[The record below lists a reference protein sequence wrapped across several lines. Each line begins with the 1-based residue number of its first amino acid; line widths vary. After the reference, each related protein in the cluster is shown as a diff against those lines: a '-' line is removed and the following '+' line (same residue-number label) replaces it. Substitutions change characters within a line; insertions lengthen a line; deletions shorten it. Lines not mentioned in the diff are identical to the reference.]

1 MKSILIIAVCSTLVG
16 LLLGTAIAYYE
27 FQPLKKNSMEI
38 PSEAPVIEP
47 SADTPQP
54 KAVVPEE
61 IFRFG
66 NIEHRATMQHDFSIQ
81 NEGENDLVVTFGSS
95 TCNCTAV
102 ELGGKVAEQGTSITI
117 EPGEEATVMLEWTAK
132 SSAGPY
138 RHGATFVTNDPEM
151 PRIELNIEGQVVE
164 STAIRPSELLFG
176 TVQTGETKEAHLYLL
191 AYLDQPV
198 EVLKYEVAD
207 EQMAKQIDV
216 QIKTLAPDQL
226 PDPDASGGVKVM
238 ATFRAGKSLGP
249 FGGVLKLETSLE
261 NAKRL
266 TVPIVGQVMGDI
278 SIYGPGWLAQKG
290 LLRMGT
296 IKSKLGKKVRL
307 NVAVRGE
314 HAQTTRF
321 EVDRVDPP
329 ELKVTLGEPRE
340 MNEQLLH
347 VPLFVEVPAGTR
359 SIVRLGEPASTDA
372 EIVLR
377 STHPDS
383 SEVRL
388 RVHFA
393 VGQ

>member
-1 MKSILIIAVCSTLVG
+1 MKSLLIITVFSTLLG
-16 LLLGTAIAYYE
+16 LALGTAIAYYE
-27 FQPLKKNSMEI
+27 FQPRKKPIETL
-38 PSEAPVIEP
+38 PEVPVIEP
-47 SADTPQP
+47 SADVPQP
-54 KAVVPEE
+54 KAVVPEK
-61 IFRFG
+61 IFLFG
-66 NIEHRATMQHDFSIQ
+66 NIEHRATMRHDFPILNKGGSA
-81 NEGENDLVVTFGSS
+81 LVVTFGSS

-102 ELGGKVAEQGTSITI
+102 ELDGKAAEQGDRITI
-117 EPGEEATVMLEWTAK
+117 EPGGEATVMIEWTAK

-138 RHGATFVTNDPEM
+138 RHGATFMTNDPEM
-151 PRIELNIEGQVVE
+151 PQIELTVEGHVVE

-207 EQMAKQIDV
+207 EQLAKQVEV
-216 QIKTLAPDQL
+216 QIETLSPDQL
-226 PDPDASGGVKVM
+226 PDPDASGGVKVI

-249 FGGVLKLETSLE
+249 FGGALKLETSLE

-266 TVPIVGQVMGDI
+266 TVPIMGQVMGDI
-278 SIYGPGWLAQKG
+278 SIYGPGWLPQKG

-296 IKSKLGKKVRL
+296 IKSELGKKVRL
-307 NVAVRGE
+307 NVAVRGT
-314 HAQTTRF
+314 HAKTTRF
-321 EVDRVDPP
+321 EVERIDPP
-329 ELKVTLGEPRE
+329 ELKATLGEPRE
-340 MNEQLLH
+340 MNEHLLH
-347 VPLFVEVPAGTR
+347 VPLFVEIPAGTR
-359 SIVRLGEPASTDA
+359 SMVRLGEPASTDA

-388 RVHFA
+388 RVHFS